1 MCAIAVIQGEGMLSR
16 STVAAAVAVALAVAG
31 GGCVSVRAWEREHL
45 ATPAMQAGFVD
56 PGFDRIYR
64 AKVLESRTAGGL
76 PGSAPGGGC
85 GCTQ

>member
-1 MCAIAVIQGEGMLSR
+1 MLSR
-16 STVAAAVAVALAVAG
+16 FIVAAVVAVAVAMPAS
-31 GGCVSVRAWEREHL
+31 GCVSVRAWEREHM
-45 ATPAMQAGFVD
+45 AGPAMQAGFVD

>member
-1 MCAIAVIQGEGMLSR
+1 MSSR
-16 STVAAAVAVALAVAG
+16 FTVAVAIAAALAG
-31 GGCVSVRAWEREHL
+31 GGCASVRPWQREQM
-45 ATPAMQAGFVD
+45 ASPAMQAGFVD
-56 PGFDRIYR
+56 PGFDRLYR

>member
-1 MCAIAVIQGEGMLSR
+1 MIPRV
-16 STVAAAVAVALAVAG
+16 TVAAVVAAAAIAG
-31 GGCVSVRAWEREHL
+31 GGCAAVRPWEREHM
-45 ATPAMQAGFVD
+45 ASPAMQAGFVD
-56 PGFDRIYR
+56 PGFDRLYR

>member
-1 MCAIAVIQGEGMLSR
+1 MRPFASCGGGQRGWASRLSLCVV
-16 STVAAAVAVALAVAG
+16 SAALAG
-31 GGCVSVRAWEREHL
+31 GAGCVRVQPWQRGALVR
-45 ATPAMQAGFVD
+45 PSMQAGFAD
-56 PGFDRIYR
+56 EGFALSYR